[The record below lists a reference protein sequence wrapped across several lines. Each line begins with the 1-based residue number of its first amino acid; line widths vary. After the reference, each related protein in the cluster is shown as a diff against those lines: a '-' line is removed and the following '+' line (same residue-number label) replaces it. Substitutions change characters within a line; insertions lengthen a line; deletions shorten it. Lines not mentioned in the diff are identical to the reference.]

1 MPRLRCDLEADGPVV
16 IARIGGPLA
25 LADAPMAWNTLVK
38 LLADQPDAL
47 LIDLAE
53 LRCDDA
59 DALFVF
65 GALARRASLW
75 PGVPVVLSAP
85 DPQLRRD
92 LERHGVDRVVAVC
105 ASRDEAR
112 ILASGAPTPPR
123 LRLALQPVPGAARR
137 GRDLVTEACL
147 RWATPQLI
155 APASIVTSELV
166 TNAVRHAGTPFEL
179 SLAHTPRYLH
189 VAVRDR
195 DPRPAIRQEGEVLAT
210 SGRGLQIVER
220 TALCWGSTP
229 AHYGK
234 VVWATLPAGSG

>member
-1 MPRLRCDLEADGPVV
+1 MPRLRCDLDANGPVA
-16 IARIGGPLA
+16 IAHMAGALG
-25 LADAPMAWNTLVK
+25 LADAPMAWSTLVK

-47 LIDLAE
+47 LIDLDG

-59 DALFVF
+59 KALFVF

-85 DPQLRRD
+85 DPELRRN
-92 LERHGVDRVVAVC
+92 LARHGVDRVVAVC
-105 ASRDEAR
+105 EHREEAAV
-112 ILASGAPTPPR
+112 LTSGAPTPPR
-123 LRLALQPVPGAARR
+123 LRLALEPVPGAARR

-147 RWATPQLI
+147 RWSTAHLI
-155 APASIVTSELV
+155 GPASIVASELV

-189 VAVRDR
+189 VAVRDD
-195 DPRPAIRQEGEVLAT
+195 DPRPAIRQEGELLAT
-210 SGRGLQIVER
+210 GGRGLRIIEQ

-229 AHYGK
+229 AQYGK
-234 VVWATLPAGSG
+234 VVWATLAAAPV